1 MKNEEKEFRSQEI
14 ESSRLRFDSEGG
26 KGMSKGGNTPVETS
40 IQNTS
45 SKARISRRSFLKG
58 TGACAAGLAAVG
70 FQLPIAIAK
79 EQNVKEEIIMAN
91 KADLEKGLELRNKL
105 LGKRASAVTAL
116 GELAPNL
123 EEMINEVLFGRVWT
137 RPGLEPK
144 MRSAITIASLMAM
157 QRLPQLKGHIANG
170 LNMGLSK
177 QEIIEILIHIAFYA
191 GVPTAVNAFQ
201 LAKEVF
207 KEEGI

>member
-1 MKNEEKEFRSQEI
+1 
-14 ESSRLRFDSEGG
+14 
-26 KGMSKGGNTPVETS
+26 
-40 IQNTS
+40 
-45 SKARISRRSFLKG
+45 
-58 TGACAAGLAAVG
+58 
-70 FQLPIAIAK
+70 
-79 EQNVKEEIIMAN
+79 MAN
-91 KADLEKGLELRNKL
+91 KADLEKGLELRKKL
-105 LGKRASAVTAL
+105 VGKRASAVTAL
-116 GELAPNL
+116 GELAPDL
-123 EEMINEVLFGRVWT
+123 EEIMNEVLFGRVWT

-177 QEIIEILIHIAFYA
+177 EEIIEILIHIAFYA

-207 KEEGI
+207 QENEK

>member
-1 MKNEEKEFRSQEI
+1 
-14 ESSRLRFDSEGG
+14 
-26 KGMSKGGNTPVETS
+26 
-40 IQNTS
+40 
-45 SKARISRRSFLKG
+45 
-58 TGACAAGLAAVG
+58 
-70 FQLPIAIAK
+70 
-79 EQNVKEEIIMAN
+79 MAN
-91 KADLEKGLELRNKL
+91 KADLEKGLELRKKL
-105 LGKRASAVTAL
+105 LGKRANAATAL
-116 GELAPNL
+116 GELAPDL

-207 KEEGI
+207 QENEK

>member
-1 MKNEEKEFRSQEI
+1 
-14 ESSRLRFDSEGG
+14 
-26 KGMSKGGNTPVETS
+26 
-40 IQNTS
+40 
-45 SKARISRRSFLKG
+45 
-58 TGACAAGLAAVG
+58 VG
-70 FQLPIAIAK
+70 FQLPIASDK

-91 KADLEKGLELRNKL
+91 KADLEKGLELRKKL

-116 GELAPNL
+116 GELAPDL
-123 EEMINEVLFGRVWT
+123 EEIMNEVLFGRVWT

-170 LNMGLSK
+170 LNLGLSK

-207 KEEGI
+207 AEEKI

>member
-1 MKNEEKEFRSQEI
+1 
-14 ESSRLRFDSEGG
+14 
-26 KGMSKGGNTPVETS
+26 
-40 IQNTS
+40 
-45 SKARISRRSFLKG
+45 
-58 TGACAAGLAAVG
+58 
-70 FQLPIAIAK
+70 
-79 EQNVKEEIIMAN
+79 MAN
-91 KADLEKGLELRNKL
+91 KADLEKGLELRKKL

-116 GELAPNL
+116 GELAPDL
-123 EEMINEVLFGRVWT
+123 EEIMNEVLFGRVWT

-177 QEIIEILIHIAFYA
+177 EEIIEILIHIAFYA

-207 KEEGI
+207 AEEKI

>member
-1 MKNEEKEFRSQEI
+1 
-14 ESSRLRFDSEGG
+14 
-26 KGMSKGGNTPVETS
+26 
-40 IQNTS
+40 
-45 SKARISRRSFLKG
+45 
-58 TGACAAGLAAVG
+58 
-70 FQLPIAIAK
+70 
-79 EQNVKEEIIMAN
+79 MAN
-91 KADLEKGLELRNKL
+91 KADLEKGLELRKKL

-116 GELAPNL
+116 GELAPDL

-207 KEEGI
+207 QENEK

>member
-1 MKNEEKEFRSQEI
+1 
-14 ESSRLRFDSEGG
+14 
-26 KGMSKGGNTPVETS
+26 
-40 IQNTS
+40 
-45 SKARISRRSFLKG
+45 
-58 TGACAAGLAAVG
+58 
-70 FQLPIAIAK
+70 
-79 EQNVKEEIIMAN
+79 MAN
-91 KADLEKGLELRNKL
+91 KTDLEKGLELRKKL
-105 LGKRASAVTAL
+105 LGKRANAATAL
-116 GELAPNL
+116 GELAPDL

-177 QEIIEILIHIAFYA
+177 QEIIEILAHIAFYA

-207 KEEGI
+207 AEEKI

>member
-1 MKNEEKEFRSQEI
+1 
-14 ESSRLRFDSEGG
+14 
-26 KGMSKGGNTPVETS
+26 
-40 IQNTS
+40 
-45 SKARISRRSFLKG
+45 
-58 TGACAAGLAAVG
+58 
-70 FQLPIAIAK
+70 
-79 EQNVKEEIIMAN
+79 MAN
-91 KADLEKGLELRNKL
+91 KADLEKGLELRKKL

-116 GELAPNL
+116 GELAPDL
-123 EEMINEVLFGRVWT
+123 EEMINEVVFGRVWT

-207 KEEGI
+207 QENEK

>member
-1 MKNEEKEFRSQEI
+1 
-14 ESSRLRFDSEGG
+14 
-26 KGMSKGGNTPVETS
+26 
-40 IQNTS
+40 
-45 SKARISRRSFLKG
+45 
-58 TGACAAGLAAVG
+58 
-70 FQLPIAIAK
+70 
-79 EQNVKEEIIMAN
+79 MAN
-91 KADLEKGLELRNKL
+91 KADLDKGLALRNQL
-105 LGKRASAVTAL
+105 LGKRASARTAM
-116 GELAPNL
+116 GELAPDL
-123 EEMINEVLFGRVWT
+123 EELINEVVFGRVWT

-207 KEEGI
+207 QENEK

>member
-1 MKNEEKEFRSQEI
+1 
-14 ESSRLRFDSEGG
+14 
-26 KGMSKGGNTPVETS
+26 
-40 IQNTS
+40 
-45 SKARISRRSFLKG
+45 
-58 TGACAAGLAAVG
+58 
-70 FQLPIAIAK
+70 
-79 EQNVKEEIIMAN
+79 MAN
-91 KADLEKGLELRNKL
+91 KADLEKGLELRKKL
-105 LGKRASAVTAL
+105 LGKRASARTAM
-116 GELAPNL
+116 GELAPDL
-123 EEMINEVLFGRVWT
+123 EEMINEVVFGRVWT

-177 QEIIEILIHIAFYA
+177 QEIIEILTHIAFYA

-207 KEEGI
+207 QENEK